1 MLLRGRAP
9 FTTGRSRF
17 ADHSPAAKDP
27 TAKIYVRVAFE
38 QGSEV
43 LAQLDTGAAWSV
55 LAPDLARAL
64 GVSAPAGYPARMRTP
79 LGVMN
84 GYLVRLPLTLWADEG
99 EDLQLDGTFFV
110 SDNWPDG
117 MTFLGYSGLLDALRF
132 AVDPQANDFYFG
144 LPTESW

>member
-1 MLLRGRAP
+1 MLRLGRVP
-9 FTTGRSRF
+9 FTTGRSRY

-55 LAPDLARAL
+55 LAPDLARDL
-64 GVSAPAGYPARMRTP
+64 GLSAGDPARMRTP
-79 LGVMN
+79 FGVME
-84 GYLVRLPLTLWADEG
+84 GFLVRVPLTLWADEG
-99 EDLQLDGTFFV
+99 ENLMMDGTFFV

-117 MTFLGYSGLLDALRF
+117 MSFLGYSGLLDSLRF

-144 LPTESW
+144 LPVDSW

>member
-1 MLLRGRAP
+1 MLRLGRES

-38 QGSEV
+38 PGSEV

-55 LAPDLARAL
+55 LAPDLARSL
-64 GVSAPAGYPARMRTP
+64 GVTARTGDPARMRTS
-79 LGVMN
+79 LGVMD
-84 GYLVRLPLTLWADEG
+84 GYLVRIPLTLWADEG
-99 EDLQLDGTFFV
+99 ENLSLDGTFFV
-110 SDNWPDG
+110 SESWPEG
-117 MTFLGYSGLLDALRF
+117 MTFLGYSGLLDSLRF

-144 LPTESW
+144 LSDESW

>member
-1 MLLRGRAP
+1 
-9 FTTGRSRF
+9 
-17 ADHSPAAKDP
+17 
-27 TAKIYVRVAFE
+27 
-38 QGSEV
+38 
-43 LAQLDTGAAWSV
+43 
-55 LAPDLARAL
+55 
-64 GVSAPAGYPARMRTP
+64 
-79 LGVMN
+79 MN

>member
-1 MLLRGRAP
+1 MLLRGRDL

-43 LAQLDTGAAWSV
+43 LVQVDTGAAWSV
-55 LAPDLARAL
+55 LAPDVARAL
-64 GVSAPAGYPARMRTP
+64 GVSARGGHPARMRTP
-79 LGVMN
+79 FGVMD
-84 GYLVRLPLTLWADEG
+84 GYLVRVPLTLWADEG
-99 EDLQLDGTFFV
+99 ENLRLDGTFFV
-110 SDNWPDG
+110 SESWPDG
-117 MTFLGYSGLLDALRF
+117 MSFLGYSGLLDSLRF

-144 LPTESW
+144 LPAGS

>member
-1 MLLRGRAP
+1 MLRRGRDL

-43 LAQLDTGAAWSV
+43 LAQVDTGAAW
-55 LAPDLARAL
+55 
-64 GVSAPAGYPARMRTP
+64 
-79 LGVMN
+79 
-84 GYLVRLPLTLWADEG
+84 
-99 EDLQLDGTFFV
+99 
-110 SDNWPDG
+110 PDG
-117 MTFLGYSGLLDALRF
+117 MSFLGYSGLLDSLRF

-144 LPTESW
+144 LPAGS